1 MKQNPHAARTA
12 LQSWWQSN
20 PVLVQL
26 LGLGPVLAIST
37 SAVSA
42 LGLGAVTLLLNT
54 VLGALLPTIRR
65 HSEPAML
72 LPILAVTIAGL
83 ATILDLWLQ
92 SGFYSLYQRIGI
104 FVPLLASQSLI
115 FAFAL
120 RLDDDTRPVQGL
132 LQGFALGSAFFAAIV
147 LLGTTRELLTTGA
160 IFADMNLIVQGAD
173 WRIPILLVERHFTF
187 IQTAPGAFLCL
198 ALVIACINGWRQRNR
213 HRGALVIDD
222 HAGLPRQ

>member
-1 MKQNPHAARTA
+1 MNQNPHAARTA
-12 LQSWWQSN
+12 LQSGWHTR
-20 PVLVQL
+20 PVPVQL

-104 FVPLLASQSLI
+104 FVPLL
-115 FAFAL
+115 
-120 RLDDDTRPVQGL
+120 
-132 LQGFALGSAFFAAIV
+132 
-147 LLGTTRELLTTGA
+147 
-160 IFADMNLIVQGAD
+160 
-173 WRIPILLVERHFTF
+173 
-187 IQTAPGAFLCL
+187 
-198 ALVIACINGWRQRNR
+198 
-213 HRGALVIDD
+213 
-222 HAGLPRQ
+222 